1 VNKIL
6 VRYILPIVLTILIV
20 LVWIYLTEK
29 EVIAAYLIP
38 SPLVVIDT
46 FFQFWGDGTLLDD
59 TWTSVS
65 RMLQGFSLAV
75 FTGLVLGIVMGLFT
89 RVDKFFAGV
98 FNAIR
103 VIPPLAW
110 IPIIILWFGIGEAS
124 KVIIIF
130 KGAFFPIL
138 LNTIQGIE
146 GVPKGYLEVSK
157 LMGVSK
163 RKVLFQVIVPAAL
176 PSIFVGLRLGLGT
189 AWMAVVAA
197 ELIASESGLG
207 FRITQ
212 GRELSQP
219 DVMVIGMAL
228 IGLIGV
234 SMDAVITLIQKRVL
248 SWQPGIKS

>member
-1 VNKIL
+1 MSKKYDRFIIPVA
-6 VRYILPIVLTILIV
+6 LPFLLAIT
-20 LVWIYLTEK
+20 WIYLTEN
-29 EVIAAYLIP
+29 EIIAPYLIP
-38 SPLVVIDT
+38 SPFHVIDT
-46 FFQFWGDGTLLDD
+46 IFEFIRNGILLED
-59 TWTSVS
+59 TWVSVK
-65 RMLQGFSLAV
+65 RMLQGFFLAV
-75 FTGLVLGIVMGLFT
+75 VFGLAFGVVMGLFT
-89 RVDKFFAGV
+89 RIDRFFAGI

-110 IPIIILWFGIGEAS
+110 IPIIILWFGIGETS

-130 KGAFFPIL
+130 KSAFFPIL

-163 RKVLFQVIVPAAL
+163 RKVLFNVIFPAAL
-176 PSIFVGLRLGLGT
+176 PSIFVGIRLGLGA

-197 ELIASESGLG
+197 ELIASNSGLG
-207 FRITQ
+207 YRITQ
-212 GRELSQP
+212 GRELSEP
-219 DVMVIGMAL
+219 DVMVLGMVM

-234 SMDAVITLIQKRVL
+234 AMDYLLKRMQNRLI

>member
-1 VNKIL
+1 MKKSL
-6 VRYILPIVLTILIV
+6 VRLILPIVLPLLIV
-20 LVWIYLTEK
+20 LVWVYVTEK
-29 EVIAAYLIP
+29 EFIGAYLIP
-38 SPLVVIDT
+38 SPLAVFNTIVLFI
-46 FFQFWGDGTLLDD
+46 GDGTLLGD
-59 TWTSVS
+59 TWNSLS
-65 RMLQGFSLAV
+65 RMLQGFFLAV
-75 FTGLVLGIVMGLFT
+75 FFGLIFGVVMGLFT
-89 RVDKFFAGV
+89 RFDRFFAGV

-110 IPIIILWFGIGEAS
+110 IPIIILWFGIGETS

-130 KGAFFPIL
+130 KSAFFPIL

-146 GVPKGYLEVSK
+146 GVPKGYFEVSK

-163 RKVLFQVIVPAAL
+163 RKVLFSVIFPAAL
-176 PSIFVGLRLGLGT
+176 PSIFVGLRLGLGA

-197 ELIASESGLG
+197 ELIASDSGLG
-207 FRITQ
+207 YRITQ

-219 DVMVIGMAL
+219 DVMVIGMAM

-234 SMDAVITLIQKRVL
+234 SMDTFITFIKKRVL

>member
-1 VNKIL
+1 VNKI
-6 VRYILPIVLTILIV
+6 VIRYILPIVLPILIV
-20 LVWIYLTEK
+20 FVWIYLTEK

-38 SPLVVIDT
+38 SPLVVINT
-46 FFQFWGDGTLLDD
+46 FFQFWGDGTLLND
-59 TWTSVS
+59 TWISVS

-75 FTGLVLGIVMGLFT
+75 FTGLALGIVMGLFT

-163 RKVLFQVIVPAAL
+163 RKLLFQVIVPAAL

-197 ELIASESGLG
+197 ELIASETGLG

-219 DVMVIGMAL
+219 DVMVIGMAM

-234 SMDAVITLIQKRVL
+234 SMDALITLIQKRVL

>member
-1 VNKIL
+1 MNKKYEQYMIP
-6 VRYILPIVLTILIV
+6 IALPIVLAII
-20 LVWIYLTEK
+20 WITLTEN
-29 EVIAAYLIP
+29 EIIAPYLIP
-38 SPLVVIDT
+38 SPLLVFETI
-46 FFQFWGDGTLLDD
+46 FELLGDGTLLED
-59 TWTSVS
+59 TKVSVN

-75 FTGLVLGIVMGLFT
+75 FFGLLFGVVMGLFT
-89 RVDKFFAGV
+89 RVDRFFAGI

-163 RKVLFQVIVPAAL
+163 KKVLFNVIFPAAL
-176 PSIFVGLRLGLGT
+176 PSIFVGLRLGLGA

-197 ELIASESGLG
+197 ELIASKSGLG
-207 FRITQ
+207 YRITQ
-212 GRELSQP
+212 GRELSEP
-219 DVMVIGMAL
+219 DVMVLGMVM

-234 SMDAVITLIQKRVL
+234 AMDFILKFIQKRAL
-248 SWQPGIKS
+248 SWQTGIKS

>member
-1 VNKIL
+1 VNKAL
-6 VRYILPIVLTILIV
+6 VRYILPIILPIIIV

-29 EVIAAYLIP
+29 EFIAAYLIP

-46 FFQFWGDGTLLDD
+46 LFQFWDDGTLLDD

-65 RMLQGFSLAV
+65 RMMQGFSLAV
-75 FTGLVLGIVMGLFT
+75 VTGLTFGIIMGLFT
-89 RVDKFFAGV
+89 RIDKFFAGV
-98 FNAIR
+98 FNTIR

-157 LMGVSK
+157 LMGVRK
-163 RKVLFQVIVPAAL
+163 RKVLFQVILPAAL

-219 DVMVIGMAL
+219 DVMVIGMAM

-234 SMDAVITLIQKRVL
+234 SMDALITLIQRRVL
-248 SWQPGIKS
+248 SWHPGIKS

>member
-1 VNKIL
+1 VNKTL
-6 VRYILPIVLTILIV
+6 VRYSLPIVLPIIIL

-29 EVIAAYLIP
+29 EFIAAYLIP

-46 FFQFWGDGTLLDD
+46 LFQFWDDGILLDD

-75 FTGLVLGIVMGLFT
+75 ITGLTFGIIMGLFT
-89 RVDKFFAGV
+89 RIDKFFAGV
-98 FNAIR
+98 FNTIR

-163 RKVLFQVIVPAAL
+163 RKVLFQVILPAAL

-219 DVMVIGMAL
+219 DVMVIGMAM

-234 SMDAVITLIQKRVL
+234 SMDALITFIQRRVL

>member
-1 VNKIL
+1 MRKPYVTKLIPM
-6 VRYILPIVLTILIV
+6 ILPLL
-20 LVWIYLTEK
+20 LVVSWFYITEK
-29 EVIAAYLIP
+29 QLIASYLIP
-38 SPLVVIDT
+38 SPQVVFET
-46 FFQFWGDGTLLDD
+46 VVQFVVDGTLYGD
-59 TWTSVS
+59 TWISLS
-65 RMLQGFSLAV
+65 RMLQGFLTAV
-75 FTGLVLGIVMGLFT
+75 VVGISFGIVMGLFA
-89 RVDKFFAGV
+89 RVDSTFAGV

-110 IPIIILWFGIGEAS
+110 IPIIILWFGIGETS

-130 KGAFFPIL
+130 KSAFFPIL

-163 RKVLFQVIVPAAL
+163 SRYLFRVILPAAL
-176 PSIFVGLRLGLGT
+176 PSIFVGLRLGLGA

-197 ELIASESGLG
+197 ELIASDSGLG
-207 FRITQ
+207 YRITQ

-219 DVMVIGMAL
+219 DVMVIGMVM

-234 SMDAVITLIQKRVL
+234 TMDALIKYVQKRVL

>member
-1 VNKIL
+1 MKKI
-6 VRYILPIVLTILIV
+6 RIRNFIPIILPVLFITSWFYI
-20 LVWIYLTEK
+20 TEK
-29 EVIAAYLIP
+29 QLIAAYLIP
-38 SPLVVIDT
+38 SPLVVFDT
-46 FFQFWGDGTLLDD
+46 IVQFMNDGTLYGD
-59 TWTSVS
+59 TWISLS
-65 RMLQGFSLAV
+65 RMLQGFVAAIIVGVS
-75 FTGLVLGIVMGLFT
+75 FGIIMGLYA
-89 RVDKFFAGV
+89 RVDHLFAGV

-110 IPIIILWFGIGEAS
+110 IPIIILWFGIGETS
-124 KVIIIF
+124 KIIIIF
-130 KGAFFPIL
+130 KSAFFPIL

-163 RKVLFQVIVPAAL
+163 SRYLFRVILPAAL
-176 PSIFVGLRLGLGT
+176 PAIFVGLRLGLGA

-197 ELIASESGLG
+197 ELIASDSGLG
-207 FRITQ
+207 YRITQ

-219 DVMVIGMAL
+219 DVMVIGMVM

-234 SMDAVITLIQKRVL
+234 TMDALIKLIQTRVL

>member
-1 VNKIL
+1 VNKTL
-6 VRYILPIVLTILIV
+6 VRYILPIVLPILIV
-20 LVWIYLTEK
+20 LVWFYLTEK

-38 SPLVVIDT
+38 SPLAVMDT
-46 FFQFWGDGTLLDD
+46 FLQFWTDGTLLGD

-65 RMLQGFSLAV
+65 RMLQGYSLAV
-75 FTGLVLGIVMGLFT
+75 VTGLTFGIIMGLFT
-89 RVDKFFAGV
+89 RIDQFFAGV

-163 RKVLFQVIVPAAL
+163 RRMLFQVIFPAAL

-219 DVMVIGMAL
+219 DVMVIGMAM

-234 SMDAVITLIQKRVL
+234 SMDVLIKIIQKRVL